1 MADGSVNSSERTVS
15 DAAVTSAASPAVASM
30 SIAHHYV
37 SLKLTNN
44 NFLFWRTQVV
54 PFLRGHE
61 LLGFVD
67 GSNPCPPATLP
78 AVAVVPPASNPT
90 AGESSAIPPAQPNPL
105 HATWVR
111 QDQAVLSMLISSLS
125 PEVMH
130 LAVGCPTSQALW
142 QSLEQALASSTRAHT
157 LHLLSQFQ
165 TIQQGDSSIADYIAR
180 AQVLVEDLALAGRPV
195 PLDEQNLYVCRGLRP
210 EFIPLTASLAVRG
223 QPVSLQELASL
234 LGTQSFMAGGS
245 YAGVA
250 AAGPAAFVTQ
260 RGGGRRSWRRG
271 GQQQRGGQQPRGGS
285 SGGQSRSADA
295 TGQFRGGQRGS
306 SGGGGRSRGRGG
318 RGGSWQPR
326 CQICGLLGH
335 TALACYSYVGSQPQA
350 HMVYNDNTAHIPPD
364 SHLWVPDTGATH
376 HATPD
381 IAALSASEDY
391 HGDDTLR
398 VGDGK
403 GLIISRIGHATVST
417 PSRVFK
423 MSDILHVPGLSSSLL
438 SVQRFAT
445 DNHVFF
451 EFHPSYFV
459 VKDITTKD
467 ILLRG
472 SSSGGLYTLPVPG
485 SRPQAFLS
493 SRASSSVW
501 HDRLGH
507 PHQRVLR
514 SILPFCPVSSSSHHN
529 NCTSALCSA
538 CQLGKSSRFPL
549 PRTVSTSSNILDLIY
564 TDIWGPA
571 PVYSFSGH
579 RYFCSVCR

>member
-78 AVAVVPPASNPT
+78 VVAVVPPASNPT
-90 AGESSAIPPAQPNPL
+90 AGESSAILPAQPNPL

-195 PLDEQNLYVCRGLRP
+195 PLDEQNLYVYRGLRP

-250 AAGPAAFVTQ
+250 AAGPAAFVMQ

-271 GQQQRGGQQPRGGS
+271 GQQ
-285 SGGQSRSADA
+285 
-295 TGQFRGGQRGS
+295 
-306 SGGGGRSRGRGG
+306 
-318 RGGSWQPR
+318 
-326 CQICGLLGH
+326 
-335 TALACYSYVGSQPQA
+335 
-350 HMVYNDNTAHIPPD
+350 
-364 SHLWVPDTGATH
+364 
-376 HATPD
+376 
-381 IAALSASEDY
+381 
-391 HGDDTLR
+391 
-398 VGDGK
+398 
-403 GLIISRIGHATVST
+403 
-417 PSRVFK
+417 
-423 MSDILHVPGLSSSLL
+423 
-438 SVQRFAT
+438 
-445 DNHVFF
+445 
-451 EFHPSYFV
+451 
-459 VKDITTKD
+459 
-467 ILLRG
+467 
-472 SSSGGLYTLPVPG
+472 
-485 SRPQAFLS
+485 
-493 SRASSSVW
+493 
-501 HDRLGH
+501 
-507 PHQRVLR
+507 
-514 SILPFCPVSSSSHHN
+514 
-529 NCTSALCSA
+529 
-538 CQLGKSSRFPL
+538 
-549 PRTVSTSSNILDLIY
+549 
-564 TDIWGPA
+564 
-571 PVYSFSGH
+571 
-579 RYFCSVCR
+579 